1 MGVETTGDIK
11 INILYYFIIDNARL
25 FQYYE
30 KQTFTLDHLARTCPS
45 KFYYLLN
52 INLDRGMGMV
62 QMEDLKRERENTQR
76 KYIQHYAFST
86 NNEKLLL

>member
-11 INILYYFIIDNARL
+11 INILYYFKIDNARL

-30 KQTFTLDHLARTCPS
+30 EQAFTLDHLARTCPR

-52 INLDRGMGMV
+52 INLDRGMRTV
-62 QMEDLKRERENTQR
+62 QTEDLKRERKHTEEIHT
-76 KYIQHYAFST
+76 I
-86 NNEKLLL
+86 LCL